1 VAVIRIVRD
10 GAIAERS
17 DDLAAAWAALTEPS
31 TIVWFG
37 VTPDELRLLTEH
49 LDLHAHGLEDATK
62 PREHQEFGQRTKLD
76 RYPGQVFL
84 HLYLTSL
91 ADDGELQL
99 RDVSVF
105 ASPRFI
111 VVVRDEGAYDP
122 DEIAARWS
130 EHPEMPHHGTMG
142 LLHALLDLVV
152 DSHLETVD
160 AISDRVDA
168 MEDLLFDGPQD
179 VDANPRELQRGSY
192 ETRKAL
198 VRLRRVAQP
207 MREIVGGI
215 MRSEPEDTTPV
226 DAVIQPYY
234 QDLYDHALRVN
245 DSIEGLR
252 DLLTTMYETR
262 LAMADHTLNN
272 VMKKLTGWAAIIAVI
287 TAVTGF
293 YGQNVP
299 YPGFLRPWGFWTS
312 TLVWV
317 GMSVGLFVFLRR
329 RRWI

>member
-1 VAVIRIVRD
+1 MALIRIVRD
-10 GAIAERS
+10 GVIAERS
-17 DDLAAAWAALTEPS
+17 GDLAVAWAALEEPN
-31 TIVWFG
+31 TLAWFG
-37 VTPDELRLLTEH
+37 VTAEELPQLVDRLGLHAHAVEDSTKRTEH
-49 LDLHAHGLEDATK
+49 L
-62 PREHQEFGQRTKLD
+62 EFGQRTKLD

-84 HLYLTSL
+84 HLYRTSL
-91 ADDGELQL
+91 ASDGELLL
-99 RDVSVF
+99 RDISVF

-111 VVVRDEGAYDP
+111 VVVREEGTYDP
-122 DEIAARWS
+122 DDVAARWS
-130 EHPEMPHHGTMG
+130 EHPELPRHGTMG

-160 AISDRVDA
+160 SISDRVDD
-168 MEDLLFDGPQD
+168 MEDLLFDGPAD
-179 VDANPRELQRGSY
+179 VDEDPRDLQRGSY
-192 ETRKAL
+192 ETRKSL

-207 MREIVGGI
+207 MREMVGSI

-226 DAVIQPYY
+226 DAAVQPYF
-234 QDLYDHALRVN
+234 QDLYDHVMRVN

-312 TLVWV
+312 TIVWV